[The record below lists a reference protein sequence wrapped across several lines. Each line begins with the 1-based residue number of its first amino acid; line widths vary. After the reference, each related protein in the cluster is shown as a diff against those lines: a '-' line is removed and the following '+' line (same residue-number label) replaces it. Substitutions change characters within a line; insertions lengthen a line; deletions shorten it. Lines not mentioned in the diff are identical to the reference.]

1 VNETYILVGSL
12 VLNFVMFYIIC
23 YGAGDYRRQL
33 QRANDALRSA
43 LRTEFEL
50 ARKFNEVQRELDASR
65 TTIKSLRKSID
76 FATEQINQ
84 SGRITD
90 ESSELIK
97 RMRDILKNC
106 KTSQS

>member
-1 VNETYILVGSL
+1 MGSL
-12 VLNFVMFYIIC
+12 ILNFVMLYILC
-23 YGAGDYRRQL
+23 YSAGDYRRQL
-33 QRANDALRSA
+33 QRANDDLRSA
-43 LRTEFEL
+43 IKAEFEF

-65 TTIKSLRKSID
+65 TTIKKLRKSID
-76 FATEQINQ
+76 LATEQINQ